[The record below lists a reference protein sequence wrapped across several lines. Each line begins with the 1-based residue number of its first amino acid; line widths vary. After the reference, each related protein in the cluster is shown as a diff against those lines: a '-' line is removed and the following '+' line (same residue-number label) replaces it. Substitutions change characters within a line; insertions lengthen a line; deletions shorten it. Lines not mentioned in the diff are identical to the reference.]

1 MGRIKTALITGVITS
16 LLVLPSFATNLNE
29 KKTNYQ
35 IRCGGF
41 HIGDADYNTKE
52 NDTEYNINMYGRPTG
67 FFRFLGLEYEFSTKG
82 HKKEGRLYPETF
94 RRVNKS
100 GVSED
105 RTTWGTMEVTDIEFD
120 YTKLEAKAYA
130 YKATQDRTTI
140 KYDTRKN
147 PQKITLDT
155 KDFLTVAEELKK
167 GDLKDQYEISL
178 LAKGGPYSFKITRI
192 GEERVKING
201 EYYETAVYETEV
213 TADMFGIDS
222 KAKIWVD
229 KDEGHTLL
237 KWWIENGPLWT
248 SITLVYTGK
257 KSDLKS

>member
-41 HIGDADYNTKE
+41 RVGEAHYNTKE
-52 NDTEYNINMYGRPTG
+52 DDKNYNIELTGHPTG
-67 FFRFLGLEYEFSTKG
+67 FFKFLGLEYKFSTEGYKKDG
-82 HKKEGRLYPETF
+82 HLYPEKF
-94 RRVNKS
+94 KRVNKS

-105 RTTWGTMEVTDIEFD
+105 RTSCEVSEVTDITFD
-120 YTKLEAKAYA
+120 YESLEARAYA
-130 YKATQDRTTI
+130 YKETQNGITV
-140 KYDTRKN
+140 KYDTRNDPK
-147 PQKITLDT
+147 KITLDT
-155 KDFLTVAEELKK
+155 KDFLTIAEELKK
-167 GDLKDQYEISL
+167 GDLKEYYEINL
-178 LAKGGPYSFKITRI
+178 LAKGKPHPFRITKV
-192 GEERVKING
+192 GEEWISING
-201 EYYETAVYETEV
+201 EYYNTAVYETEV